1 LYNISNNFS
10 LIGTRICWRWKTIN
24 K

>member
-1 LYNISNNFS
+1 

>member
-1 LYNISNNFS
+1 
-10 LIGTRICWRWKTIN
+10 LIGTRIRWRWKTIN